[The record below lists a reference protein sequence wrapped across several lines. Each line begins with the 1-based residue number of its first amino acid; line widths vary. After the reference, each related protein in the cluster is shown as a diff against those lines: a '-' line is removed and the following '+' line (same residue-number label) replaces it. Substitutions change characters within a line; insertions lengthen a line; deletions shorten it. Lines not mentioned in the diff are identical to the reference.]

1 MVAPQRLVEQS
12 DARAS
17 GLHPAIAGPKANALA
32 ADANAIAITPPW
44 HIRHARVLI
53 AAVAA
58 LLTVGFGYLSYQ
70 VWRIQN
76 DPVDRILAAR
86 GQPPA
91 LPQADSLTA
100 VPAVAPAPPRVV
112 IPAPAAVAAPPR
124 QQPRAS
130 PASSA
135 AVRPAVTH
143 TQRDDAGGARL
154 NAAAPLAAVGIDK
167 QASSQASQSCSEGVV
182 ALGLCVPVTTAGK

>member
-17 GLHPAIAGPKANALA
+17 GLHPAIAGPE
-32 ADANAIAITPPW
+32 ANAIAITPPW
-44 HIRHARVLI
+44 HIRYARVLI

-58 LLTVGFGYLSYQ
+58 LLTVGFGYLSYHI
-70 VWRIQN
+70 WRIQN

-91 LPQADSLTA
+91 LPQADSLRA
-100 VPAVAPAPPRVV
+100 VPPVAPAPPRVV

-143 TQRDDAGGARL
+143 TQRDDAGGARV
-154 NAAAPLAAVGIDK
+154 NAAAPPAVGIGT
-167 QASSQASQSCSEGVV
+167 QASQASPSCSEGVV

>member
-1 MVAPQRLVEQS
+1 MVAPQRLVGQS

-17 GLHPAIAGPKANALA
+17 GLHPAIAGPEPNALA
-32 ADANAIAITPPW
+32 ADANAVAITPPW

-53 AAVAA
+53 AAMAA
-58 LLTVGFGYLSYQ
+58 LLTLGFGYLSYH

-91 LPQADSLTA
+91 LPQPDSLTA
-100 VPAVAPAPPRVV
+100 VPPVAPAPPRVV

-143 TQRDDAGGARL
+143 TQRDDAGGARMS
-154 NAAAPLAAVGIDK
+154 APGPAAVGIDT
-167 QASSQASQSCSEGVV
+167 QASSQASQACSEGVV